1 MGIWKNTI
9 QMVILIAILTLI
21 AIAILRILIVIL
33 IAILMILIAILM
45 ILIAILMTLIAILK
59 TRIKSLTKLPMM
71 SLLTNLVA
79 KQTMIR
85 TGTLKVTLLIVA
97 AILTATPPTLMA
109 LITTMEMNMST
120 ATNGIHMRSM
130 FTIMTGHIL
139 HDRAVYLF
147 VVKLYLLNV
156 VHDEN
161 SV

>member
-1 MGIWKNTI
+1 MT
-9 QMVILIAILTLI
+9 
-21 AIAILRILIVIL
+21 
-33 IAILMILIAILM
+33 
-45 ILIAILMTLIAILK
+45 LIAILMTLIAILM
-59 TRIKSLTKLPMM
+59 TLIAILRTLIKSLTKSPMM
-71 SLLTNLVA
+71 SPMTNLEA
-79 KQTMIR
+79 MQTMIR
-85 TGTLKVTLLIVA
+85 TGNLKVIPLTAA

-147 VVKLYLLNV
+147 VVKLYLLNF

>member
-1 MGIWKNTI
+1 MGKARISIITSRIGIWKNTI
-9 QMVILIAILTLI
+9 Q
-21 AIAILRILIVIL
+21 IAILRILIVIL

-85 TGTLKVTLLIVA
+85 TWTLKVTLLIVA

-109 LITTMEMNMST
+109 LITAMEMNMST
-120 ATNGIHMRSM
+120 AT
-130 FTIMTGHIL
+130 
-139 HDRAVYLF
+139 
-147 VVKLYLLNV
+147 
-156 VHDEN
+156 
-161 SV
+161 

>member
-1 MGIWKNTI
+1 MG
-9 QMVILIAILTLI
+9 ALI

-33 IAILMILIAILM
+33 IAILMILIE
-45 ILIAILMTLIAILK
+45 
-59 TRIKSLTKLPMM
+59 SLTKLPMM

-120 ATNGIHMRSM
+120 ATNGIHMRST

-147 VVKLYLLNV
+147 VVKLYLLNLYTM
-156 VHDEN
+156 
-161 SV
+161 

>member
-45 ILIAILMTLIAILK
+45 ILIAILMTLIAILR

-71 SLLTNLVA
+71 SPMTKLVA
-79 KQTMIR
+79 MQTMIR
-85 TGTLKVTLLIVA
+85 TGTLKVTLLTVA

-109 LITTMEMNMST
+109 LITTMEMSMST
-120 ATNGIHMRSM
+120 ATNGIHTRSM

-139 HDRAVYLF
+139 HDRAVRFIL
-147 VVKLYLLNV
+147 LY
-156 VHDEN
+156 
-161 SV
+161 SYIC

>member
-1 MGIWKNTI
+1 MVLLVMKARISIITSRIVILKNTNR
-9 QMVILIAILTLI
+9 MVTLIAILT
-21 AIAILRILIVIL
+21 
-33 IAILMILIAILM
+33 
-45 ILIAILMTLIAILK
+45 TLIAILR
-59 TRIKSLTKLPMM
+59 TLTKSLTKLPMM
-71 SLLTNLVA
+71 SPMTNLVA
-79 KQTMIR
+79 MQTMIR

-120 ATNGIHMRSM
+120 ATNGIHTRSM
-130 FTIMTGHIL
+130 FTIMTGLIL

-147 VVKLYLLNV
+147 VVKLYLLNF

>member
-1 MGIWKNTI
+1 MG
-9 QMVILIAILTLI
+9 ALI

-33 IAILMILIAILM
+33 IAILMILIE
-45 ILIAILMTLIAILK
+45 
-59 TRIKSLTKLPMM
+59 SLTKLPMM

-120 ATNGIHMRSM
+120 ATNGIHMSM

-139 HDRAVYLF
+139 HD
-147 VVKLYLLNV
+147 
-156 VHDEN
+156 
-161 SV
+161 

>member
-45 ILIAILMTLIAILK
+45 ILIAILMT
-59 TRIKSLTKLPMM
+59 RIKSLTKLPMM
-71 SLLTNLVA
+71 SPMTKLVA
-79 KQTMIR
+79 MQTMIR
-85 TGTLKVTLLIVA
+85 TGTLKVTLLTVA

-120 ATNGIHMRSM
+120 ATNGIHTRSM

-139 HDRAVYLF
+139 HDRAVRFIL
-147 VVKLYLLNV
+147 LY
-156 VHDEN
+156 
-161 SV
+161 SYIC